1 MDNDPK
7 FPKGN
12 EGVIAAR
19 QYLYGVLWSM
29 LDTELNGDNLG
40 KLEGWVFGGIETEH
54 DKKLLIKAIER
65 LKSSVRKKAGWS

>member
-1 MDNDPK
+1 
-7 FPKGN
+7 
-12 EGVIAAR
+12 
-19 QYLYGVLWSM
+19 M